1 MYIDNEGNIYREL
14 KEGVDL
20 TEVTIECP
28 DDLEGYVGEIWFDE
42 RSKCLIDDRERAY
55 WYKVENN
62 ELVKYDWLKR
72 YESGEFT
79 LEDFKNKVLKLIK
92 SNYVRDIQS
101 TDSMFIAYQKRK
113 ELDLLETGDEES
125 YLSELDY
132 YKNKTLEY
140 RQLKNLVLN
149 AATIESLIDIYK

>member
-42 RSKCLIDDRERAY
+42 RSKCLVDDRERAY

-113 ELDLLETGDEES
+113 ELGILDNEDEEA
-125 YLSELDY
+125 YLRELEY
-132 YKNKTLEY
+132 YKNKTLDY
-140 RQLKNLVLN
+140 RLKKAQVCNEVSIGGLVNLFG
-149 AATIESLIDIYK
+149 